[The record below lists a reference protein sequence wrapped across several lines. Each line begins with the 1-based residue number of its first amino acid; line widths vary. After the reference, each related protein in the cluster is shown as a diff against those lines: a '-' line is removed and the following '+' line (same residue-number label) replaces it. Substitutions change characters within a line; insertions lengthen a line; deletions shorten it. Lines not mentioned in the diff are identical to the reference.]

1 MYNNNLTDIALQRLS
16 ILKQTQNGFEI
27 AEKDLKLRGAG
38 ELIGTKQYGSEDFKF
53 FNYEYHYQLAQTAMD
68 EAKALIKIDPMLKS
82 PRGIKL
88 KILLKLFKKD
98 AASNL
103 LSAG

>member
-1 MYNNNLTDIALQRLS
+1 
-16 ILKQTQNGFEI
+16 
-27 AEKDLKLRGAG
+27 
-38 ELIGTKQYGSEDFKF
+38 
-53 FNYEYHYQLAQTAMD
+53 MD

-82 PRGIKL
+82 ARGIKL
-88 KILLKLFKKD
+88 KMLLKLFKKD